1 MRNAEESEVSGLA
14 IYKTWIRFENE
25 FIWNSNSFLLMLT
38 HFIIIII
45 IVIVID
51 LF

>member
-1 MRNAEESEVSGLA
+1 MQRRAKFQDSPYTKHEFDL
-14 IYKTWIRFENE
+14 KTIFN